1 MKKEIK
7 GREVLNVRTISTG
20 NKYDEK
26 IVTKDHRFF
35 GTTFSLYQWDGV
47 AFTINSKDPIN
58 EWISNGI
65 LYSMTFEDGMR
76 TKKDE
81 NGVESQVRNLEL
93 RSATNT
99 DQEIKMAQTEATLLA
114 VFKSAPAEAVDEK
127 LLASI
132 S

>member
-35 GTTFSLYQWDGV
+35 GTTYSTYLYDGV
-47 AFTINSKDPIN
+47 AFNINSKDPIN
-58 EWISNGI
+58 EWISTGI

-76 TKKDE
+76 TKKDD
-81 NGVESQVRNLEL
+81 NGNESQVRNLEL
-93 RSATNT
+93 RSATNCA
-99 DQEIKMAQTEATLLA
+99 QEIAMAQTEATLLA
-114 VFKSAPAEAVDEK
+114 VFKSAPVETVNED

>member
-20 NKYDEK
+20 NPYNADAVAKGHK
-26 IVTKDHRFF
+26 FF
-35 GTTFSLYQWDGV
+35 GTTYALYQYDGV

-58 EWISNGI
+58 EWITNGI
-65 LYSMTFEDGMR
+65 LYSMSFEEGTR
-76 TKKDE
+76 VKTDE
-81 NGVESQVRNLEL
+81 NGVDTQVKNLTL
-93 RSATNT
+93 ISATNT

-114 VFKSAPAEAVDEK
+114 IFKSAPVEAIDET
-127 LLASI
+127 LLSAI

>member
-1 MKKEIK
+1 MRKEIK

-35 GTTFSLYQWDGV
+35 GTTFGLYQWDGV
-47 AFTINSKDPIN
+47 AFTVNSKDPIN
-58 EWISNGI
+58 EWISTGI
-65 LYSMTFEDGMR
+65 LYSMTFEDAMR
-76 TKKDE
+76 TKKDD
-81 NGVESQVRNLEL
+81 NGIESQVRNLTL
-93 RSATNT
+93 VSATNT

-114 VFKSAPAEAVDEK
+114 IFKSAPVEAVDET
-127 LLASI
+127 LLAAI

>member
-26 IVTKDHRFF
+26 VVTKDHRFF
-35 GTTFSLYQWDGV
+35 GTTYALYQYDGV

-65 LYSMTFEDGMR
+65 LYSMSFEEGLR
-76 TKKDE
+76 TKEDD
-81 NGVESQVRNLEL
+81 NGVESQVKSFTLI
-93 RSATNT
+93 SATNT

-114 VFKSAPAEAVDEK
+114 IFKSAPVEAVDET
-127 LLASI
+127 LLAAI